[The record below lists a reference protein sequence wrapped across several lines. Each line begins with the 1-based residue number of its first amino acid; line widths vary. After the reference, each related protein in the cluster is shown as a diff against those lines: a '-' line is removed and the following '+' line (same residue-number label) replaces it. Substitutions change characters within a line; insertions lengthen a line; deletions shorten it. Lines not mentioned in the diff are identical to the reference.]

1 MRTCCPSCQ
10 TVFRVTPEQLRLR
23 AGKVRCGQCRAVFN
37 AIENLVDGESN
48 APAPAAP
55 AKATPT
61 VALPPSAA
69 RASSRP
75 EPAPSVADVAATPVV
90 ASYSATAAAIDP
102 GTPSSP
108 SPDGDGPD
116 LAADESR
123 SAERQLPD
131 AAADDRLPAGEG
143 EGEGEGRPG
152 ASQWLGEMPAAPV
165 SVERSVRTTFVLAAV
180 LLAGLL
186 IGQLVFH
193 LRGSIAISMP
203 VLRPAL
209 QGLSA
214 VFGSEIPLPRQAAL
228 VSIESSDL
236 QADPGRDKR
245 LVLQATLRNRA
256 AWAQAYPA
264 LELTLTDTRD
274 KVVARRVL
282 LPEEYLLPPAAED
295 GSFAPNAEIEVRLWL
310 EAQQVEAAGY
320 RLYVFYP

>member
-1 MRTCCPSCQ
+1 MRTCCPTCQ

-48 APAPAAP
+48 ASSPTAPAQ
-55 AKATPT
+55 ATPAVT
-61 VALPPSAA
+61 VAPSAA
-69 RASSRP
+69 RASART
-75 EPAPSVADVAATPVV
+75 EPAPSLAGAAPVTPVV
-90 ASYSATAAAIDP
+90 AGFSAAAGATDHAAA
-102 GTPSSP
+102 P
-108 SPDGDGPD
+108 SPPAPSTDEPA
-116 LAADESR
+116 LAGDESR

-131 AAADDRLPAGEG
+131 ATTGDRSPAGNG
-143 EGEGEGRPG
+143 EGLPG
-152 ASQWLGEMPAAPV
+152 SSQWLTEMPGAPV
-165 SVERSVRTTFVLAAV
+165 SAERSVRTTFVVAAV
-180 LLAGLL
+180 LLASLL
-186 IGQLVFH
+186 IGQIAFH
-193 LRGSIAISMP
+193 LRGSIAISIP

-209 QGLSA
+209 KALSA

-282 LPEEYLLPPAAED
+282 LPEEYLPPAAIED
-295 GSFAPNAEIEVRLWL
+295 GSFAPNAEIEVKLWL
-310 EAQQVEAAGY
+310 DAQQVEAAGY